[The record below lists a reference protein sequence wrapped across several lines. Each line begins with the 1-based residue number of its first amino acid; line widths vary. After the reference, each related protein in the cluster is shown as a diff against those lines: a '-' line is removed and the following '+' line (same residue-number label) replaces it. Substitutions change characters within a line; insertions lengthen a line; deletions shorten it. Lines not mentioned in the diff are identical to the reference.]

1 MRGAPRALSHSLY
14 CRQWGDVGPS
24 VYPNLVKLVGASI
37 LKPCLRPHLDIQ
49 NVRAF
54 EWCSDTPLRGGAA
67 DGGAG
72 GPDDG
77 RTQAVAWR
85 AAPRSRAERRAAGE
99 RLAERALGGA
109 GGAGALAELALRA
122 AHRDGFRAIAS
133 SAPRRRLAAEDL
145 PPWPSTLALDAAA
158 VIDSRLR
165 PPSMAGDAA
174 ANELT
179 FLHRDRRRRA
189 AVAAV
194 AAVAVPHLQMRW
206 LSSRLSREQS
216 HSRSVAPSRSR
227 SQASASRSRV
237 AAGPQSAAIEP

>member
-1 MRGAPRALSHSLY
+1 MRLCAYIVRFSNGARRGRCAEAL
-14 CRQWGDVGPS
+14 RTGPLA
-24 VYPNLVKLVGASI
+24 VL
-37 LKPCLRPHLDIQ
+37 
-49 NVRAF
+49 
-54 EWCSDTPLRGGAA
+54 TT
-67 DGGAG
+67 AG
-72 GPDDG
+72 W
-77 RTQAVAWR
+77 RVVAWR

-109 GGAGALAELALRA
+109 GGAGALAELAHRA

-145 PPWPSTLALDAAA
+145 PPWPSTLDAAA

-174 ANELT
+174 ANELI
-179 FLHRDRRRRA
+179 FLHRDPRRRA

-206 LSSRLSREQS
+206 LSSKLSREQS

-237 AAGPQSAAIEP
+237 AAGLEPSRSRAVKAVVAV

>member
-1 MRGAPRALSHSLY
+1 MRFSNGARRGRCAEALRTGRLVVLTT
-14 CRQWGDVGPS
+14 VGWR
-24 VYPNLVKLVGASI
+24 V
-37 LKPCLRPHLDIQ
+37 
-49 NVRAF
+49 
-54 EWCSDTPLRGGAA
+54 
-67 DGGAG
+67 
-72 GPDDG
+72 
-77 RTQAVAWR
+77 VAWR
-85 AAPRSRAERRAAGE
+85 AATRSRAEQRAAGE

-174 ANELT
+174 ANELI

-216 HSRSVAPSRSR
+216 HSRSIAPSRSR

-237 AAGPQSAAIEP
+237 AAGPEPSRSRAVKHVVAV